1 MAKKAKKS
9 KAKPKPKAAVAA
21 APAEPVNVMKDRFG
35 TNFDAKLHA
44 ADANGSPHVDSM
56 GKFILKEHHY
66 DGAKKAH
73 YGDSFRHA

>member
-1 MAKKAKKS
+1 MTKKVKKAT
-9 KAKPKPKAAVAA
+9 AKPKKAVAA
-21 APAEPVNVMKDRFG
+21 APTEPVNVMKDRFG

-44 ADANGSPHVDSM
+44 ADANGSPHVDST

-73 YGDSFRHA
+73 YADSFRHA